1 VKAELQSVMA
11 HTRFVPVVAALVL
24 VAAVLAGVAP
34 VAASTQASASV
45 GDYTVTRGGTVNIN
59 VGHSGPANLT
69 ISGGGFEVLVG
80 LGGSGS
86 DTVTFNTY
94 RSDENAS
101 DFISGGAADMQGPPL
116 DEAIQPGQYVLEV
129 TIDGETEA
137 YGTLTVLPN
146 GELTSETGA
155 LRGGFFE
162 DGGGNA
168 LGGVQTHA
176 EIGRGNDNVVLGDYA
191 AFVVDENESGY
202 GAPFDGDVSVQAL
215 ASEGFEMRIE
225 ELDPEPNTKAET
237 YTAEDL
243 RVAAQFGDGGG
254 QFAALWD
261 TSSVDLGTGSNHTY
275 EFELTVDETKNPL
288 FSENQTLLTE
298 RVTLVEPS
306 VSISAD
312 PGYTLAPWDGDQM
325 QISGEANLLPGTT
338 LNVRALHEDGTPP
351 RLWQSD
357 VGVSG
362 NGTFGATFDFSNA
375 DRPAEFPLWVQ
386 NYEEQTRTT
395 VRLTAARASILFP
408 SQVVKNDTVT
418 VERVTLSRDGFLR
431 LTVDNETL
439 GTSGSLS
446 QMTNGSVDIPLN
458 TSLSGPTNVTAT
470 AIVDANGNGEL
481 DADDPAYEA
490 SGSPVAGTAVIEPET
505 ATEPNNTTATQT
517 AAPTSTEVTLHV
529 NDAEPIAPVAN
540 NNSSGG
546 FVPLSP
552 VTTLVAL
559 VAALLLAARRGPD
572 RL

>member
-1 VKAELQSVMA
+1 MA
-11 HTRFVPVVAALVL
+11 HTRFAPLVAALVL
-24 VAAVLAGVAP
+24 VAAGFAGIAP
-34 VAASTQASASV
+34 AAADTQASASV
-45 GDYTVTRGGTVNIN
+45 GDYTVTRGGTVDIN

-94 RSDENAS
+94 RSDGETGGE
-101 DFISGGAADMQGPPL
+101 FISGGAADLQGPPL
-116 DEAIQPGQYVLEV
+116 DEAIQPGEYVLEV

-168 LGGVQTHA
+168 LGTVQTHA

-202 GAPFDGDVSVQAL
+202 GAPFDGDASVQAL

-225 ELDPEPNTKAET
+225 ELDPEPNTEAET
-237 YTAEDL
+237 YTTGDL
-243 RVAAQFGDGGG
+243 RVAAQFGGGSG
-254 QFAALWD
+254 QLAVLWD
-261 TSSVDLGTGSNHTY
+261 TSSVDIGTGSNHTY
-275 EFELTVDETKNPL
+275 EFELAVDETQNPL

-306 VSISAD
+306 VSIRAD
-312 PGYTLAPWDGDQM
+312 PGYTLAPWDGDQL
-325 QISGEANLLPGTT
+325 QISGESNLLPGTT
-338 LNVRALHEDGTPP
+338 LNVRALHEDGDPP

-357 VGVSG
+357 VQVSG
-362 NGTFGATFDFSNA
+362 EGTFGTTFDFANA

-386 NYEEQTRTT
+386 NYEDETRRT
-395 VRLTAARASILFP
+395 VRLTAAEASILFP
-408 SQVVKNDTVT
+408 SQVARNDTVT
-418 VERVTLSRDGFLR
+418 VERVTLSRGGFLR
-431 LTVDNETL
+431 LTANNETV
-439 GTSGSLS
+439 GTSESLS

-458 TSLSGPTNVTAT
+458 ASLSGPTNVTAT

-481 DADDPAYEA
+481 DADDPTYEA
-490 SGSPVAGTAVIEPET
+490 SGSPVAETAVVEPET
-505 ATEPNNTTATQT
+505 SSEPTNTTTATQT
-517 AAPTSTEVTLHV
+517 TAPTATEVTLHV
-529 NDAEPIAPVAN
+529 DEEEPLAPVAN
-540 NNSSGG
+540 SNNSSGG

-552 VTTLVAL
+552 VTTVVAV